1 MGITPGLFVRK
12 NRFIVAMKRPR
23 EDDTEDTVTDDSE
36 ATLTDDSE
44 ATLTDNEEAEAAK
57 EAEAAEES
65 EESEAAKVA
74 GAALDLKKTGI
85 TVVRIG
91 SIAHRE
97 YIEFEEELKKAPEM
111 KEEIGESRL
120 AGN

>member
-65 EESEAAKVA
+65 EESEESEAAKVA

-97 YIEFEEELKKAPEM
+97 YIDFEE
-111 KEEIGESRL
+111 S
-120 AGN
+120 